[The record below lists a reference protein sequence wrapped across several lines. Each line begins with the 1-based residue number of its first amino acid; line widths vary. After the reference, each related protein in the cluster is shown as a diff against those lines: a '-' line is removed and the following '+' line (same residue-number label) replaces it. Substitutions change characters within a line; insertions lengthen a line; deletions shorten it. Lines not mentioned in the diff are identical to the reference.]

1 MLSENEVMTHGA
13 KLTNKKVHS
22 NIEDT
27 SFFDIP
33 LDTTTDN
40 FCRYNGKE
48 IPMNDAVTV
57 LRTDTNQ
64 VIGRPRSD
72 KYKVVNPKLLFDR
85 HAEKL
90 LESDLPV
97 ENLEI
102 TDWSFDNGAKSLR
115 TTKFNDLDFQIGG
128 GDTVKARQDIFTSL
142 DLSWRFQVFNGGYR
156 SLCEN
161 TLVFGGEKLY
171 HQKRKHTKGISI
183 ESILTKLD
191 NSLEQFHKNG
201 EEMNIWRNTKVTD
214 EKVAKLFSDTICKKP
229 LADLKKKTD
238 PNFVTI
244 NQKLFD
250 YLMYRYWE
258 EVPSLGKNL
267 WAVYNALTHWST
279 HTDAEWERQND
290 KGVFV
295 ILKTSR
301 GNSNPNLVATRRQDA
316 VRDVLSSK
324 AWKNLY
330 RTN

>member
-1 MLSENEVMTHGA
+1 MSEVMTHGA
-13 KLTNKKVHS
+13 ELTDKKVHN

-33 LDTTTDN
+33 LATTTQN
-40 FCRYNGKE
+40 FCKYDGQY
-48 IPMNDAVTV
+48 IPLNDSVSV
-57 LRTDTNQ
+57 LRTDTKQ
-64 VIGRPRSD
+64 VMGRPRSN

-90 LESDLPV
+90 LRSNLPV
-97 ENLEI
+97 KNLEI

-115 TTKFNDLDFQIGG
+115 TTKFNDLDFNIGG
-128 GDTVKARQDIFTSL
+128 GDSVKARQDVFTSL

-161 TLVFGGEKLY
+161 TLVFGGERLY

-191 NSLEQFHKNG
+191 NSLEQFYSNKD
-201 EEMNIWRNTKVTD
+201 EMLRWRDSRVSD
-214 EKVAKLFSDTICKKP
+214 SQVAKLLSETICKKP
-229 LADLKKKTD
+229 LADLKKQT
-238 PNFVTI
+238 NENIVTI

-250 YLMYRYWE
+250 YLMYRYWD

-290 KGVFV
+290 KGILVV
-295 ILKTSR
+295 LKTSR
-301 GNSNPNLVATRRQDA
+301 GSSNPNLVATRRQDA
-316 VRDVLSSK
+316 VRGVLSSRE
-324 AWKNLY
+324 WKNLVK
-330 RTN
+330 R

>member
-1 MLSENEVMTHGA
+1 MIINNELMAGGKFTE
-13 KLTNKKVHS
+13 KKVHH

-33 LDTTTDN
+33 LATTTEN
-40 FCRYNGKE
+40 FCKHDGKL
-48 IPMNDAVTV
+48 IPLNDSVSV
-57 LRTDTNQ
+57 LRTDTNT
-64 VIGRPRSD
+64 VLGRPRSS
-72 KYKVVNPKLLFDR
+72 KYKVINPKTLFDR

-90 LESDLPV
+90 LESDLPTD
-97 ENLEI
+97 NLEV

-115 TTKFNDLDFQIGG
+115 TTKLLDLDFEIGG
-128 GDTVKARQDIFTSL
+128 GDKVKARQDVFTSL

-171 HQKRKHTKGISI
+171 HQKRKHTKGISV

-191 NSLEQFHKNG
+191 KSLEQFYNNKD
-201 EEMNIWRNTKVTD
+201 EMLKWRDTKVTN
-214 EKVAKLFSDTICKKP
+214 EQVAKLFSETVCKKP
-229 LADLKKKTD
+229 LADLKKKAD
-238 PNFVTI
+238 PNFISI

-258 EVPSLGKNL
+258 EVGSLGKNL

-295 ILKTSR
+295 LLKTSR
-301 GNSNPNLVATRRQDA
+301 GSSDKNLVATRRQDA
-316 VRDVLSSK
+316 VREVLSSDE
-324 AWKNLY
+324 WKKLY
-330 RTN
+330 A

>member
-1 MLSENEVMTHGA
+1 MNEVMTHGA
-13 KLTNKKVHS
+13 ELTNKKVHH

-33 LDTTTDN
+33 LATTTDN
-40 FCRYNGKE
+40 FCKYEGKL
-48 IPMNDAVTV
+48 IPLNDAVTV

-72 KYKVVNPKLLFDR
+72 KYKVINPKTLFDR

-90 LESDLPV
+90 LDSDLPTK
-97 ENLEI
+97 NLEV

-115 TTKFNDLDFQIGG
+115 TTKFNDLDFQVGG
-128 GDTVKARQDIFTSL
+128 GDSVKARQDVFTSL

-161 TLVFGGEKLY
+161 TCVFGGEKLY
-171 HQKRKHTKGISI
+171 HQKKKHTKGISV

-191 NSLEQFHKNG
+191 KSLEQFYNNKD
-201 EEMNIWRNTKVTD
+201 EMLKWRDSKVSD
-214 EKVAKLFSDTICKKP
+214 EQVAKLFADTVCKKP
-229 LADLKKKTD
+229 LADLKKKAD
-238 PNFVTI
+238 PNFIAI

-258 EVPSLGKNL
+258 EVGSLGKNL

-279 HTDAEWERQND
+279 HTDAEWEREND
-290 KGVFV
+290 KGVLV
-295 ILKTSR
+295 LLKTSR
-301 GNSNPNLVATRRQDA
+301 GTSNPNLVATRRQDA
-316 VRDVLSSK
+316 VREVLSSD
-324 AWKNLY
+324 AWKKLY
-330 RTN
+330 A

>member
-1 MLSENEVMTHGA
+1 M
-13 KLTNKKVHS
+13 
-22 NIEDT
+22 
-27 SFFDIP
+27 
-33 LDTTTDN
+33 
-40 FCRYNGKE
+40 
-48 IPMNDAVTV
+48 
-57 LRTDTNQ
+57 
-64 VIGRPRSD
+64 
-72 KYKVVNPKLLFDR
+72 
-85 HAEKL
+85 
-90 LESDLPV
+90 
-97 ENLEI
+97 
-102 TDWSFDNGAKSLR
+102 
-115 TTKFNDLDFQIGG
+115 
-128 GDTVKARQDIFTSL
+128 
-142 DLSWRFQVFNGGYR
+142 SWRFQVFNGGYR

-295 ILKTSR
+295 LLKTSR
-301 GNSNPNLVATRRQDA
+301 GSSDKNLVATRRQDA
-316 VRDVLSSK
+316 VREVLSSN

>member
-1 MLSENEVMTHGA
+1 MNEVMTHGA
-13 KLTNKKVHS
+13 KFTDKKVHY

-33 LDTTTDN
+33 LDTTKEN
-40 FCRYNGKE
+40 FCKYDGKL
-48 IPMNDAVTV
+48 IPLNDAVTV
-57 LRTDTNQ
+57 LRTDTNE

-72 KYKVVNPKLLFDR
+72 KYKVINPKILFDR

-90 LESDLPV
+90 LKSNLPTK
-97 ENLEI
+97 NLEV

-161 TLVFGGEKLY
+161 TCVFGGEKLY
-171 HQKRKHTKGISI
+171 HQKKKHTKGISV

-191 NSLEQFHKNG
+191 KSLEQFYNNKD
-201 EEMNIWRNTKVTD
+201 EMLKWRDSKVSD
-214 EKVAKLFSDTICKKP
+214 EQVAKLFADTVCKKP
-229 LADLKKKTD
+229 LADLKKKAD
-238 PNFVTI
+238 PNFIAI

-258 EVPSLGKNL
+258 EVGSLGKNL

-279 HTDAEWERQND
+279 HTDAEWEREND
-290 KGVFV
+290 KGVLV
-295 ILKTSR
+295 LLKTSR
-301 GNSNPNLVATRRQDA
+301 GTSNPNLVATRRQDA
-316 VRDVLSSK
+316 VREVLSSDE
-324 AWKNLY
+324 WKKLY
-330 RTN
+330 KTN